1 MRTEMRNLA
10 LAAMLVSV
18 PPTVITAALANSTAR
33 DTTPAPRAQV
43 VEDDDFD
50 EWGLL
55 GLLGLAGLLGLRRRK
70 DDRDDPTAYTDKD
83 YVGKTGY
90 DRRPGV

>member
-1 MRTEMRNLA
+1 MRTEMKAMA
-10 LAAMLVSV
+10 LVAALVV
-18 PPTVITAALANSTAR
+18 LPPLTLTAAATNNR
-33 DTTPAPRAQV
+33 DTTPAQRAQA
-43 VEDDDFD
+43 VEADDFD

-70 DDRDDPTAYTDKD
+70 DDPVVYTDKD

-90 DRRPGV
+90 DRNPGP

>member
-1 MRTEMRNLA
+1 
-10 LAAMLVSV
+10 V
-18 PPTVITAALANSTAR
+18 P
-33 DTTPAPRAQV
+33 
-43 VEDDDFD
+43 VEDEDFD

-70 DDRDDPTAYTDKD
+70 DDPVVYTDKD

-90 DRRPGV
+90 DRNPGP